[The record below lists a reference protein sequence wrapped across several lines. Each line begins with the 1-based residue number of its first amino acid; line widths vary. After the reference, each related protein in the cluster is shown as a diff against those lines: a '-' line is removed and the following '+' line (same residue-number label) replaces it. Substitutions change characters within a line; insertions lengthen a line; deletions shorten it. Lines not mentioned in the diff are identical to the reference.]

1 MKNQVLKSALKAH
14 WFGLCVILLLQI
26 ASIGVLLVVAT
37 YSSRMIADVTN
48 SDIALAKNILLII
61 FFVTAIAYLL
71 EGCVNIF
78 SKYITNKMY
87 NSAVKMVFAHMQKL
101 SIQTTDNLPT
111 GAMHNLVYND
121 TKKIFENFI
130 SIVSVVYFYFQAL
143 AIIIYIMVCN
153 ILIGTILFV
162 GMVISILI
170 GALGMKRIKKI
181 THVNRRVISK
191 YKSLVNECIVSEK
204 DIKSLNLNA
213 NLYNAL
219 ECQYDL
225 KKRIKIKIGNTRNI
239 NFRLHQTFI
248 AIVIFCIEIA
258 LAFIMRDYGILP
270 AIAIFIFIYSYE
282 VKNKLVKMLDLF
294 NIYPEFKTSCEKI
307 DEFFDESVYKVEK
320 YGDRT
325 LDNVKG
331 KIEFKNVGFT
341 YEYKYFERS
350 DNFENMSIKEMI
362 AKTSE
367 KPHPVAISEQVL
379 KDINFVIEPNTKV
392 AFVGFSGSGK
402 TTILNLITKLIDP
415 TNGQVLID
423 DHDISTLSEQT
434 LRSNIAMVSQNTY
447 IFSGTIKDNLLLV
460 KPDATD
466 DEINTALSKAFL
478 TDFIS
483 EQPNGIMTKVGENG
497 VKLSGGQK
505 QRLAIAR
512 AFLKDSKIVVFD
524 ESTSALDN
532 VAQTYVQNS
541 IDECKNKTVVIVAH
555 RLSTIINVDKIY
567 FLQNGVIV
575 NSGTF
580 DYLMNNDEAFK
591 ELFLTELA

>member
-1 MKNQVLKSALKAH
+1 MKNSIFKKTLKAH
-14 WFGLCVILLLQI
+14 WLGVCAFALLQI
-26 ASIGVLLVVAT
+26 AGIATLLLVAT
-37 YSSRMIADVTN
+37 YVSKMIASVTGA
-48 SDIALAKNILLII
+48 DISSAKNILLTVAIVSLLSCVLHTLGN
-61 FFVTAIAYLL
+61 VTSRY
-71 EGCVNIF
+71 V
-78 SKYITNKMY
+78 TNKMQQMAMNKVY
-87 NSAVKMVFAHMQKL
+87 AHMQKL
-101 SIQTTDNLPT
+101 SIQTMESLPT
-111 GAMHNLVYND
+111 GAMFNLIYSD
-121 TKKIFENFI
+121 TRNMFGNFFGMVEI
-130 SIVSVVYFYFQAL
+130 LYDALYVL
-143 AIIIYIMVCN
+143 AIICYIFVFSP
-153 ILIGTILFV
+153 LIGGILLAGTAITV
-162 GMVISILI
+162 AIS
-170 GALGMKRIKKI
+170 AVRMKKI
-181 THVNRRVISK
+181 NTYVRVRRRVTSK
-191 YKSLVNECIVSEK
+191 YKSIVNECITSEK
-204 DIKSLNLNA
+204 DVKSLNLND
-213 NLYNAL
+213 NLNSSFDGFYGLRKN
-219 ECQYDL
+219 L
-225 KKRIKIKIGNTRNI
+225 KMKVENTRNLT
-239 NFRLHQTFI
+239 FRMTYIFMFI
-248 AIVIFCIEIA
+248 VVFAVQIL
-258 LAFIMRDYGILP
+258 LAFLLRDYSLP
-270 AIAIFIFIYSYE
+270 AAAAIFVYNYIYI
-282 VKNKLVKMLDLF
+282 VVNRLVGLIDMFD
-294 NIYPEFKTSCEKI
+294 IYPEFKTSCEKI

-434 LRSNIAMVSQNTY
+434 LRNNIAMVSQNTY

-512 AFLKDSKIVVFD
+512 AFLNDSKIVVFD